1 MSPCVVVGEEKK
13 GSRASSSSFSS
24 YAGDESHLSPVKT
37 LNHTTKLWFHFLL
50 SLSLSLYK
58 SISLSC
64 N

>member
-50 SLSLSLYK
+50 LSLSLYK